1 MTSKQTVFIT
11 GASTGLGHA
20 AAVLFRD
27 NGWNVVATMRTPQPI
42 DGCVVLPLD
51 VTSQVSV
58 DRAVA
63 DAVAKFGAIDVV
75 INNAGYGVFSIF
87 EAVSDA
93 KVRELFEVNVF
104 GVMNVTRA
112 VLPHLRER
120 KAGVFVNVS
129 SGAGVFVLPTASLYS
144 ASKFALEA
152 FSEGLAWE
160 VGTFGVKVKIIEPGG
175 FATSFNERAG
185 KEAAASAMVPGYDAF
200 FAKAGAAFGK
210 LHANAK
216 ADTSATAEKVAQ
228 VMFDA
233 ATDGSSQLR
242 YVATEAI
249 KQKVELRR
257 SGGEEAYVKFMRGL
271 LSQP

>member
-1 MTSKQTVFIT
+1 MTSKQTVLIT

-20 AAVLFRD
+20 AAVHFRD
-27 NGWNVVATMRTPQPI
+27 NGWNVVATMRTPRPI
-42 DGCVVLPLD
+42 DGCTVLPLD
-51 VTSQVSV
+51 VTDQASV
-58 DRAVA
+58 NRAMA
-63 DAVAKFGAIDVV
+63 EALAKFGRIDVV
-75 INNAGYGVFSIF
+75 INNAGYGLFSVF

-112 VLPHLRER
+112 VLPHFRER

-160 VGTFGVKVKIIEPGG
+160 VGTFGVKVKLIEPGG
-175 FATSFNERAG
+175 VATSFNERAG
-185 KEAAASAMVPGYDAF
+185 REGAASSMVPGYEAF
-200 FAKAGAAFGK
+200 FAQAGAMFGK
-210 LHANAK
+210 LQANAN
-216 ADTSATAEKVAQ
+216 ADASATADKVAQ

-233 ATDGSSQLR
+233 ATDGSEQLR

-249 KQKVELRR
+249 KQKVALRR
-257 SGGEEAYVKFMRGL
+257 SGGEDAYLKHMRAL
-271 LSQP
+271 LAG